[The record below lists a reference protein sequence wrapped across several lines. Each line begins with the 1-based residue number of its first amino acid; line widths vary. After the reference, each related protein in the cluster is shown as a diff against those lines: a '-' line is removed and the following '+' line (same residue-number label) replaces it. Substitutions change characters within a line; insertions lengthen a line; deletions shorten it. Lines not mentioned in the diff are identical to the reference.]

1 MRVFKNA
8 WFDRFARK
16 HGITDEAL
24 LDAIARV
31 KRGLIDADL
40 GAGVLKQRVAR
51 PGQGRSSG
59 FRTIILYRIAERA
72 FFVYGFSKNNR
83 DNIDDDEEA
92 AFKKAAGY
100 VLGLSDS
107 DLAELIDQK
116 QFTEVHDHDKET
128 PK

>member
-1 MRVFKNA
+1 MVFA
-8 WFDRFARK
+8 PS
-16 HGITDEAL
+16 L
-24 LDAIARV
+24 
-31 KRGLIDADL
+31 
-40 GAGVLKQRVAR
+40 Q
-51 PGQGRSSG
+51 
-59 FRTIILYRIAERA
+59 YRIAERA

>member
-59 FRTIILYRIAERA
+59 FRTIIAVPHCRA
-72 FFVYGFSKNNR
+72 RFLRVWIF
-83 DNIDDDEEA
+83 
-92 AFKKAAGY
+92 
-100 VLGLSDS
+100 
-107 DLAELIDQK
+107 
-116 QFTEVHDHDKET
+116 
-128 PK
+128 